1 MNSQTSPSSLQVSHL
16 VHFYYRPLLY
26 GTNPDLLLAD
36 LLLVAAPL
44 FQAKI
49 FSFAARFEFG
59 FPQSFQFFSQ
69 TALLSRALFKAK
81 SC

>member
-1 MNSQTSPSSLQVSHL
+1 
-16 VHFYYRPLLY
+16 LLY

-69 TALLSRALFKAK
+69 TALLSRAFFKAK
-81 SC
+81 SSQSNLGFAYDLHNLETFTLF